1 LRFQGVLHPHAPRRF
16 RLRFPAPRG
25 RVRKC
30 RRGSCS
36 GIRRSEKRR
45 VVLSA
50 TLDRSSLAAHSYQ
63 FLIVVL
69 GRCSRKNCMKWTTH
83 CPSPLTSSSV
93 AGHTNTSV
101 VSPGGRLKSPGYRD
115 LCKRRIGP
123 RPTKPPPTCIP
134 RRRRSSLPRAG
145 RRGRPSTW
153 FPSTIRIGR
162 IGRNSPIG
170 PAPCCGKM
178 IGERARETEKM
189 AATGNFESPLALS
202 FAH

>member
-50 TLDRSSLAAHSYQ
+50 TLDRSSPAAHSNQ

-83 CPSPLTSSSV
+83 CPSLLTSSSV

-101 VSPGGRLKSPGYRD
+101 VSPGGRLSSRQGAEISANAGSGHGLGSR
-115 LCKRRIGP
+115 
-123 RPTKPPPTCIP
+123 PPTCIP
-134 RRRRSSLPRAG
+134 RRRRSSPRRAG
-145 RRGRPSTW
+145 RRGRPSDGLLGTRRW
-153 FPSTIRIGR
+153 
-162 IGRNSPIG
+162 G
-170 PAPCCGKM
+170 PLRP
-178 IGERARETEKM
+178 ARR
-189 AATGNFESPLALS
+189 
-202 FAH
+202 